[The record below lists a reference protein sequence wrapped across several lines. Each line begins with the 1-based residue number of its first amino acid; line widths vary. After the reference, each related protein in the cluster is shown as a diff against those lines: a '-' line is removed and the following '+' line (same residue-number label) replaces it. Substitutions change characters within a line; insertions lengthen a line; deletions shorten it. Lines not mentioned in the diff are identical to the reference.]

1 MATRDPYATTAGRA
15 LLGGFEQTDEM
26 LAADAAI
33 AASTPETEP
42 ENWTYTNNYGW
53 IYTGPLAQKNTAT
66 QRATYLN
73 SHMGGPSHDARRQWK
88 TGSWGWMQGG
98 DMMEQNTGDVN
109 SGIYGNFTQDSWDRF
124 SEIGGRG
131 NPLIDTNPH
140 DIAAILEMYNQ
151 DYYNPYASEA
161 YADGDKQVKKGSV
174 ADVLYGLTKDRN
186 YDKRM
191 EAYRAIRSLDG
202 DMAQRTM
209 TQSFWNQNGLRGVF
223 GEYSDN
229 VDNPLASNPLMQGQ
243 PSGDSSGGFMSSF
256 NEARGN
262 TGASDFT
269 GINSGGRDG
278 FLGAYQAKREEQ
290 AATRPSVR
298 SLFKEMEDYENE

>member
-1 MATRDPYATTAGRA
+1 MNGRDLSERF
-15 LLGGFEQTDEM
+15 LQTDEM
-26 LAADAAI
+26 RAADAAI
-33 AASTPETEP
+33 AASSPETEP
-42 ENWTYTNNYGW
+42 ENWTKTTNYGW
-53 IYTGPLAQKNTAT
+53 IYTGPLARQNTAT
-66 QRATYLN
+66 QKTNYTNRNLGGPTHDQRRHWRTG
-73 SHMGGPSHDARRQWK
+73 SRGWMMGGEFLEQDPDA
-88 TGSWGWMQGG
+88 GVGWGKF
-98 DMMEQNTGDVN
+98 
-109 SGIYGNFTQDSWDRF
+109 SQDSWDQRKKAGF
-124 SEIGGRG
+124 SGRH
-131 NPLIDTNPH
+131 PLIDTNPNDH
-140 DIAAILEMYNQ
+140 AAILAMYKQ
-151 DYYNPYASEA
+151 GHYNPYADDR